1 MPYNPFIMRH
11 LSIYFMLLA
20 CFHFATL
27 GALSKILSEQMT
39 SVEIVFFRNLIGLII
54 ILIALNKDRNFG
66 HGGKP
71 VLLIFRGVI
80 GSVGLLL
87 FFYNVAHI
95 DLGTAFTFQKT
106 SPIYIALFSYFLLKE
121 RLSLLGWSAIILGFI
136 GIALVVQPNIGI
148 TANDL
153 IGIGGGICMGM
164 ALTSVR
170 ELRKYYSAN
179 MIILSFMFFGVLTMS
194 VLLVLGEFG
203 IGEFKFVFPNF
214 FGWVLIALVG
224 LGGYYYQV
232 YLTKSYAAT
241 KKAGIP
247 AAISYMDI
255 IFSMILGLLL
265 GDALPNNVALL
276 GIATIIFSGL
286 LIAKEK

>member
-95 DLGTAFTFQKT
+95 DLGTQGVGAIWKLSCAHSAEQIKVLFHRAVT
-106 SPIYIALFSYFLLKE
+106 IRALFT
-121 RLSLLGWSAIILGFI
+121 GNG
-136 GIALVVQPNIGI
+136 Q
-148 TANDL
+148 
-153 IGIGGGICMGM
+153 
-164 ALTSVR
+164 
-170 ELRKYYSAN
+170 
-179 MIILSFMFFGVLTMS
+179 
-194 VLLVLGEFG
+194 
-203 IGEFKFVFPNF
+203 
-214 FGWVLIALVG
+214 
-224 LGGYYYQV
+224 
-232 YLTKSYAAT
+232 
-241 KKAGIP
+241 
-247 AAISYMDI
+247 
-255 IFSMILGLLL
+255 
-265 GDALPNNVALL
+265 
-276 GIATIIFSGL
+276 
-286 LIAKEK
+286 